1 MQEWVLQS
9 SSKTAICLR
18 QHYQWGVV
26 VLPSKCKTQI
36 LIKSKAE
43 LFPSVSFCNSHAA
56 SPEIVRIGLILIG
69 ENPLSIFFQSLSQ
82 FSCVRLF
89 ATPWTAVRQD
99 SLSITNSW
107 SLIGLMSIRWYHPTI
122 SCSVVPFSSHLQS
135 CPASGSFSVI
145 QFFASTGQS
154 IGVSAL
160 ASVLPMNGQDRS
172 PFGWASWISLQS
184 KGFSRVFPNTTVQK
198 HQFFG
203 FRLN

>member
-1 MQEWVLQS
+1 MGSQRVGHDRRAELNWTELSRSSFLECALYKKSEIEHVQHIYNGVTFMQEWVLQS

-82 FSCVRLF
+82 FSCVRCVQVCSPHELLY
-89 ATPWTAVRQD
+89 ARIPCPSPTPGA
-99 SLSITNSW
+99 
-107 SLIGLMSIRWYHPTI
+107 
-122 SCSVVPFSSHLQS
+122 
-135 CPASGSFSVI
+135 
-145 QFFASTGQS
+145 
-154 IGVSAL
+154 
-160 ASVLPMNGQDRS
+160 
-172 PFGWASWISLQS
+172 
-184 KGFSRVFPNTTVQK
+184 
-198 HQFFG
+198 
-203 FRLN
+203 